1 MIKIRS
7 SKDQERNSSSQIPV
21 GMHPKTNTLVMSDS
35 IYYVKI
41 YPYTTLVHEYCLFI
55 VLF

>member
-21 GMHPKTNTLVMSDS
+21 GMHPKADTYMMSDS
-35 IYYVKI
+35 IYYVKL
-41 YPYTTLVHEYCLFI
+41 TVLTALLHEL
-55 VLF
+55 